1 MTCLVTSLM
10 SGRVPLSSSV
20 SASVSTH
27 QAVSLLQTRWSMIWS
42 CTNCMACSLR
52 RLLPVSACMLHIA
65 CGVIAINRQC
75 AAPTHPAARTVH
87 RTSQR
92 GRPARAT
99 SAAMKPIV
107 VAPQAPHTGTVI
119 MLHGLG
125 DTGAG

>member
-1 MTCLVTSLM
+1 
-10 SGRVPLSSSV
+10 
-20 SASVSTH
+20 
-27 QAVSLLQTRWSMIWS
+27 
-42 CTNCMACSLR
+42 MACSLR

-65 CGVIAINRQC
+65 CGAVAINKQC
-75 AAPTHPAARTVH
+75 SAPILPAARTVH
-87 RTSQR
+87 RASQR
-92 GRPARAT
+92 GRSVRAT